1 MTNITD
7 IELTDPKLII
17 EINDRIT
24 VQAKCNECK
33 SDNIA
38 VIIRRI
44 PIEDDDK

>member
-1 MTNITD
+1 MTD

-38 VIIRRI
+38 VIIRI